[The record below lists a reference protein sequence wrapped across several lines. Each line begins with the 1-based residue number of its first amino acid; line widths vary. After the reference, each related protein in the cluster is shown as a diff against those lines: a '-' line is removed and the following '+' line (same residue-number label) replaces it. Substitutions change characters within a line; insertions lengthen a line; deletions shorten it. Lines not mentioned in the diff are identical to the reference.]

1 MTNADELRDR
11 LLADPIG
18 EWIIVHSSNVNWQNI
33 RGKNCMVSLAPT
45 FANNRGNYL
54 AAVESFD
61 QTLLTVNHADG
72 FPRYYFD
79 LGRAKAE
86 IEAWLIVREQ
96 IPSEGR
102 LIKLSG
108 ALFDLVRSYFSD
120 RAIAD
125 HRARIL
131 AASISGAWENSFG
144 DQTLDLYLFEAI
156 KAYMEPRTPYD
167 AATANLF
174 ARLIKAEVG

>member
-1 MTNADELRDR
+1 MTDIKEQI
-11 LLADPIG
+11 LAAPLG
-18 EWIIVHSSNVNWQNI
+18 EWITLHSSNVTWQNI
-33 RGKNCMVSLAPT
+33 RGKNCMVSLAST
-45 FANNRGNYL
+45 FATNRGSYI
-54 AAVESFD
+54 AAAETFD
-61 QTLLTVNHADG
+61 QTLLTVDSADA

-86 IEAWLIVREQ
+86 IEAWLMIRDQ

-120 RAIAD
+120 HAITD

-131 AASISGAWENSFG
+131 AASMSGAWAAPFG
-144 DQTLDLYLFEAI
+144 DQTLDRYLFEAI

-174 ARLIKAEVG
+174 AQLIKAEVE